1 MRLIN
6 EIGSHELR
14 WVQPSVRQS
23 AYELRA
29 GDEVVAAL
37 RWHKAC
43 GSLADATT
51 EDRHWTFKRTGFW
64 HPRVTV
70 RVEDARGTPGESA
83 ALQEAAAGGMV
94 LKKPGAGKPW
104 VNQFSPEVRSV
115 QIVTCPDGTSEN
127 LEPVSP

>member
-1 MRLIN
+1 MRRSN
-6 EIGSHELR
+6 EIGSQELR

-51 EDRHWTFKRTGFW
+51 EARDTLAIRAFGAEAHGLADRRPATR
-64 HPRVTV
+64 
-70 RVEDARGTPGESA
+70 
-83 ALQEAAAGGMV
+83 
-94 LKKPGAGKPW
+94 
-104 VNQFSPEVRSV
+104 
-115 QIVTCPDGTSEN
+115 
-127 LEPVSP
+127 